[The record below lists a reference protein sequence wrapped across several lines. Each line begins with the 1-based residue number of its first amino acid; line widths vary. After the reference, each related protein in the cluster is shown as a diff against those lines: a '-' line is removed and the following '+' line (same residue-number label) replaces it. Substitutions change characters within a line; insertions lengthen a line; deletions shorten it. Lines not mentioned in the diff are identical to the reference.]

1 MATITQLPTCCFL
14 ENLPQ
19 ITIGEVASGTA
30 ATVSVMFNGTTLLS
44 EIAMSP
50 DKNGRIDIYAR
61 QMIRN
66 MSVLAGPESADT
78 DLPRLTVRSIGGAT
92 TETESYIIPGGVGA
106 DKEVTPEWF
115 SRNFLSWQP
124 QILEIPPSQPQWLA
138 FIPVP
143 LCLRYSLMSVLHSQ
157 DGRTFSKII
166 RAVAPGYRYVQVD
179 TSFDTLWREFC
190 TEKDISPLSYDVFGA
205 KTVQETAADE
215 STGDKL
221 ATYGNYPFAQRYR
234 LRQPRYDDRCFGFVN
249 SLGGF
254 DTLMMQGP
262 ETLKPEGET
271 ETFVNGEVE
280 QEISNGY
287 TSYWE
292 TSSGYIDTERQAAQI
307 RDFLKS
313 ASRWIYRDGEWLRII
328 VDEHKVE
335 HSPGK
340 LNAFSFKY
348 HLARRNEGRYYERT
362 TLPEPEMPTD
372 FWHPKPIF

>member
-1 MATITQLPTCCFL
+1 
-14 ENLPQ
+14 
-19 ITIGEVASGTA
+19 
-30 ATVSVMFNGTTLLS
+30 
-44 EIAMSP
+44 
-50 DKNGRIDIYAR
+50 
-61 QMIRN
+61 
-66 MSVLAGPESADT
+66 
-78 DLPRLTVRSIGGAT
+78 
-92 TETESYIIPGGVGA
+92 
-106 DKEVTPEWF
+106 
-115 SRNFLSWQP
+115 
-124 QILEIPPSQPQWLA
+124 
-138 FIPVP
+138 
-143 LCLRYSLMSVLHSQ
+143 MSVLHSQ

-271 ETFVNGEVE
+271 KTFVNGEVE